1 MSNKFLTACFSF
13 LLLFTLIVP
22 VFSYAED
29 GGSGLVPCG
38 TATPIVK
45 DADGNETGGVI
56 GNPCEWD
63 DFMKLINNVVKF
75 IFVDLALPISA
86 IMFAYAGGLLMFSGG
101 EAGKRTQAKKIFT
114 NTVIGLVIVAGA
126 WLIVHTVLSI
136 LGYTDAGFFGF

>member
-1 MSNKFLTACFSF
+1 
-13 LLLFTLIVP
+13 
-22 VFSYAED
+22 
-29 GGSGLVPCG
+29 
-38 TATPIVK
+38 
-45 DADGNETGGVI
+45 
-56 GNPCEWD
+56 
-63 DFMKLINNVVKF
+63 MKLINNVVKF